1 MTACGGSGSS
11 RVRCAVDWG
20 ALARAVRGCPRAS
33 APCPPPPAP
42 SPLCARGHSGLS
54 VGGCLEPAAGGR
66 RGVPRPRGSRGPTPA
81 PQRCGSPV
89 SVTWWGAWPRISL
102 SLSSCRPSKAAQ
114 PYARPQARRPPGG
127 PASRTPPSGSPGR
140 SETGLRCR
148 GRAGG
153 SGVSFPDAAG
163 QRGARGRIPDPV
175 SSGGKR
181 HPDPRRPVRRAGVL
195 PQGASSPA
203 SLPAEA
209 PRAPRP
215 SPRRFCRVPSP
226 RPRAP
231 SCPGCLRG
239 GPRGC
244 RCRRSAPVSQG
255 LRSLSVCRSL
265 GFIDRLF
272 TVTTFGIR
280 LLNTSLKFTLFSR
293 LSVVLPQSDAWS

>member
-11 RVRCAVDWG
+11 RIRCAVDWG

-33 APCPPPPAP
+33 APRPPPLAP

-54 VGGCLEPAAGGR
+54 VGGCLELAVGGR

-114 PYARPQARRPPGG
+114 PHARPQARRPPGG
-127 PASRTPPSGSPGR
+127 PASRTPPSGSPGH

-175 SSGGKR
+175 SLHGRGGSAIPTLADR
-181 HPDPRRPVRRAGVL
+181 SAG
-195 PQGASSPA
+195 PASSPRA
-203 SLPAEA
+203 RLP
-209 PRAPRP
+209 PRLFP
-215 SPRRFCRVPSP
+215 PRRRVPRGPHHGGSAVC
-226 RPRAP
+226 RPLAHVRRPARAVCAVAHAAAAAGAP
-231 SCPGCLRG
+231 HPCLRG
-239 GPRGC
+239 SGAFLCAGHW
-244 RCRRSAPVSQG
+244 VSSTV
-255 LRSLSVCRSL
+255 SLL
-265 GFIDRLF
+265 
-272 TVTTFGIR
+272 
-280 LLNTSLKFTLFSR
+280 
-293 LSVVLPQSDAWS
+293 